1 MNASATSNNL
11 KTECGNDVCCKEI
24 SAESIDI
31 NKGLIP
37 ILQDTQ
43 EQLGYLP
50 ENILE
55 KISEI
60 TQIPLSQIY
69 GVVTFYAQF
78 TLKPKGK
85 HTIRVCKG
93 TACHVK
99 GADTIIEALKDH
111 LDVEVDETTEDR
123 VFTLEKVA
131 CLGTCFLAP
140 VMMIDESYYGELN
153 IEKAQSAIDEYR
165 EKVKGV
171 N

>member
-1 MNASATSNNL
+1 MNTGVTSNNL
-11 KTECGNDVCCKEI
+11 NIECRNDVCCKEI
-24 SAESIDI
+24 PAEDIDI
-31 NKGLIP
+31 EKGLITV
-37 ILQDTQ
+37 LQDVQ
-43 EQLGYLP
+43 ERLGYLP

-55 KISEI
+55 KISEV
-60 TQIPLSQIY
+60 TRVPLSQIY
-69 GVVTFYAQF
+69 GVVTFYTQF
-78 TLKPKGK
+78 ALKPKGK

-99 GADTIIEALKDH
+99 GADTIVEALKDH
-111 LDVEVDETTEDR
+111 LNVDIGDTTEDR

-153 IEKAQSAIDEYR
+153 IEKAQAAIEEYR
-165 EKVKGV
+165 EKVEGV